1 VRGDAVRLRWMAIL
15 MVLALPL
22 VAAPSAQASGQ
33 DALPTLLYAQMDA
46 PGVGEVSQHFEP
58 AFEWAN
64 ADGADDFTVPA
75 GVTWGVMA
83 VQVTGSYDFG
93 PGPADS
99 ETVTFY
105 RDAAGLPGPTIVSFT
120 VNGTDTDGSFKMRL
134 PTHVR
139 LRPGTY
145 WISVVINMSYIP
157 NGEWFWGGQTTQH
170 GYPGAWRSPS
180 DGYGTGCV
188 TWHYLEDC
196 GLHVGPD
203 FAFALYGQA
212 R

>member
-1 VRGDAVRLRWMAIL
+1 MRLRALAIVV
-15 MVLALPL
+15 MFPL
-22 VAAPSAQASGQ
+22 LVGWGPSGAVAPR
-33 DALPTLLYAQMDA
+33 TLLYGQMDA

-64 ADGADDFTVPA
+64 AEGADDFTVPP
-75 GVTWGVMA
+75 GVAWGIGA
-83 VQVTGSYDFG
+83 VAVTGSYDFG

-105 RDAAGLPGPTIVSFT
+105 RDAGGLPGDTIASYT
-120 VNGTDTDGSFKMRL
+120 VTGRDVGGSFRMGL
-134 PTHVR
+134 PAPVR
-139 LRPGTY
+139 LRSGTY
-145 WISVVINMSYIP
+145 WVSVVINMSYIP
-157 NGEWFWGGQTTQH
+157 NGEWFWGGQTVQS

-203 FAFALYGQA
+203 FAFALYGLT